1 MSAVGEYEIE
11 PVRGLPEMLPK
22 GEEVLWQ
29 GSPDWQSLAR
39 RAFHTR
45 VLAIYF
51 ALLVTWRLAI
61 AWSESETL
69 AQALPSIAMLV
80 GLAALALGVLTL
92 LAWLNARTTVY
103 TITNRRVVMRF
114 GVALTMAVNL
124 PFEAIQSAGLRSHAD
139 GTGDIPLNV
148 DDADR
153 VGYLLM
159 WPHVRPWKFGS
170 ACEPMLRSVPEV
182 QEVSRI
188 FAGALDSSM
197 QTTRIKQM
205 EDFEGTEAHRG
216 LPPQTAAA
224 AL

>member
-1 MSAVGEYEIE
+1 MSAVGEYEFE
-11 PVRGLPEMLPK
+11 PVRGLPEVLPE

-29 GSPDWQSLAR
+29 GGPEWRSLAR

-45 VLAIYF
+45 FLAIYF
-51 ALLVTWRLAI
+51 GLLVAWRVVI
-61 AWSESETL
+61 AWTEAESL
-69 AQALPSIAMLV
+69 AQSMPSMATLV
-80 GLAALALGVLTL
+80 GLAATALGVLSL

-124 PFEAIQSAGLRSHAD
+124 PFEAIRSAGLRTHRD
-139 GTGDIPLNV
+139 GTGDIPLLV

-153 VGYLLM
+153 VGYMLM
-159 WPHVRPWKFGS
+159 WPHVRPWKFGQ

-182 QEVSRI
+182 EHVAEV
-188 FAGALDSSM
+188 LSSSLEATLQSVPIAAIQ
-197 QTTRIKQM
+197 QTEPKRS
-205 EDFEGTEAHRG
+205 

-224 AL
+224 AM